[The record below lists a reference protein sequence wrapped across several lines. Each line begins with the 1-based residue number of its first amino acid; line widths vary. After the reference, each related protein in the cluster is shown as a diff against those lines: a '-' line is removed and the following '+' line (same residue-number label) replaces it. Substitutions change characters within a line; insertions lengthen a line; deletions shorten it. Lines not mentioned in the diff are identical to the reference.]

1 MLAVV
6 LNCGKVWSS
15 QPTSKELTVN
25 LKRYQVILAIIG
37 IIIALGIVGQSDFE
51 EEQRQADQ
59 YCEMVKLWK
68 RTNGQAGWPAYNG
81 ERMCK

>member
-1 MLAVV
+1 
-6 LNCGKVWSS
+6 VWSS
-15 QPTSKELTVN
+15 QPTCKEQTVN

-37 IIIALGIVGQSDFE
+37 IVITMGIVGQSDFE
-51 EEQRQADQ
+51 EEKRQAEQ

-68 RTNGQAGWPAYNG
+68 QTNGHAGWPAYNG